1 MVEAWRRKV
10 VVLARLEN
18 RGENA
23 YGTTVHVSTSSNL
36 LFSSLILKVGNN
48 LGKGPVCHTTQQAS
62 LTFPQDQ
69 SDVQMECFS
78 GNQLANELSCNIS
91 APFMKMSSQVGVASA
106 GSASKRSCKHSHD
119 AFVFR

>member
-36 LFSSLILKVGNN
+36 LFSSLILKVGNSP
-48 LGKGPVCHTTQQAS
+48 GKRPVCHAAQQAPP
-62 LTFPQDQ
+62 TFLQDQ
-69 SDVQMECFS
+69 SDVQMECLS
-78 GNQLANELSCNIS
+78 GNKPANELSCNIS
-91 APFMKMSSQVGVASA
+91 APFMKTSSQVGVAST
-106 GSASKRSCKHSHD
+106 GLASKPSC
-119 AFVFR
+119 